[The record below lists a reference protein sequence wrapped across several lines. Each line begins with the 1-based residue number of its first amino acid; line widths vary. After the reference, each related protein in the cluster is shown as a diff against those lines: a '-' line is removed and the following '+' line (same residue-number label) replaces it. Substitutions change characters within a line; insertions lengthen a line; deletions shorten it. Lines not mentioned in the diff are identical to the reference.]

1 VQRSR
6 LSERIGVLV
15 RGLDLGAPLSGADK
29 TTLRQAMRAHG
40 LLLFRQPDLAVEDQI
55 RLVSTFADVWDEKGD
70 GTQHIYVS
78 NAREGAVLGRPDG
91 LLFHS
96 DCVYMPAPLAVLS
109 LYAMEM
115 PRSPSPT
122 VFANNVTVVRDL
134 PVDLATRLAAARGF
148 FVGGLGGYERLRD
161 ADAPENAKRVE
172 HPIFY
177 PDSLASQPPLIVD
190 ELYFDHFVG
199 WDLDESDAVRT
210 QIHRLTYAAENTYV
224 HDWEVGDLIVWDNVA
239 LQHSRKPVPEDGP
252 RTLRRVVGLDPSVT
266 DYEHLT
272 GAALELEAVR
282 DR

>member
-1 VQRSR
+1 
-6 LSERIGVLV
+6 LV
-15 RGLDLGAPLSGADK
+15 RGVDLAAPLSEADR
-29 TTLRQAMRAHG
+29 TTLRQAMREHA
-40 LLLFRQPDLAVEDQI
+40 LLLIRQPDMTVEDQI
-55 RLVSTFADVWDEKGD
+55 RLVGVFAKVWDEKGD

-109 LYAMEM
+109 LYAQEM
-115 PRSPSPT
+115 PKSPSPT
-122 VFANNVTVVRDL
+122 VFANNVTVVGDL
-134 PVDLATRLAAARGF
+134 PVDLQARLADARGF

-161 ADAPENAKRVE
+161 ASAPDDAKRVD

-177 PDSLASQPPLIVD
+177 PDPLSGRPPLIVD

-199 WDLDESDAVRT
+199 WDLAESDAVRT
-210 QIHRLTYAAENTYV
+210 QIHRHTYADQNTYV
-224 HDWEVGDLIVWDNVA
+224 HDWEVGDLIIWDNVA

-252 RTLRRVVGLDPSVT
+252 RTLRRVVGLDPSVA

-282 DR
+282 GR

>member
-1 VQRSR
+1 
-6 LSERIGVLV
+6 LV
-15 RGLDLGAPLSGADK
+15 RGVDLSAPLSDADR
-29 TTLRQAMRAHG
+29 TTLRQAMREHALH
-40 LLLFRQPDLAVEDQI
+40 LVRQHDLAVEDQI
-55 RLVSTFADVWDEKGD
+55 RLVNVFAKVWDERGD

-109 LYAMEM
+109 LYAMEV

-122 VFANNVTVVRDL
+122 VFANNVTVMRDL
-134 PVDLATRLAAARGF
+134 PGDLQDRLADARGC

-161 ADAPENAKRVE
+161 ASAPDDAKRVE
-172 HPIFY
+172 HPVFY
-177 PDSLASQPPLIVD
+177 PDALAGHPPLIVD

-199 WDLDESDAVRT
+199 WDLDESDAVRS
-210 QIHRLTYAAENTYV
+210 QIHRLTYADQNTYV
-224 HDWEVGDLIVWDNVA
+224 HDWEVGDLIIWDNVA

-252 RTLRRVVGLDPSVT
+252 RTLRRVVGLDPSVA

-282 DR
+282 GR

>member
-1 VQRSR
+1 M
-6 LSERIGVLV
+6 
-15 RGLDLGAPLSGADK
+15 
-29 TTLRQAMRAHG
+29 RQHG

-55 RLVSTFADVWDEKGD
+55 RLVSAFADVWDEKGD

-109 LYAMEM
+109 LYALEM
-115 PRSPSPT
+115 PASPSPT
-122 VFANNVTVVRDL
+122 IFANNVTVACDL
-134 PVDLATRLAAARGF
+134 PLDLATRLANTRGF

-161 ADAPENAKRVE
+161 ATAPGAAKRVE

-177 PDSLASQPPLIVD
+177 PDSLASQPPLIID

-199 WDLDESDAVRT
+199 WDLDESDAVRA
-210 QIHRLTYAAENTYV
+210 QIHRLTYADKNTYV
-224 HDWEVGDLIVWDNVA
+224 HNWEVGDLIVWDNVA

-282 DR
+282 GR